1 MPCQITQFC
10 AIELQ
15 LLMQVERK
23 HAMDKIPAPQIISTG
38 VCHSLFFRAED
49 VEQYTYKKDH
59 KPKRFY

>member
-23 HAMDKIPAPQIISTG
+23 YAMDKIPAPQIVCTG
-38 VCHSLFFRAED
+38 VC
-49 VEQYTYKKDH
+49 YKSE
-59 KPKRFY
+59 PILSR